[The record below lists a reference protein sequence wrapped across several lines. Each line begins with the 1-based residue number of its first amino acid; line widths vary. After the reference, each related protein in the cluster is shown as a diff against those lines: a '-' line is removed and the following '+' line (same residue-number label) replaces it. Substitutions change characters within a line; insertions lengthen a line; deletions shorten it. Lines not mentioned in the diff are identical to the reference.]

1 LRNWRNAFAVASCVS
16 ALLLAG
22 VPGRAEA
29 AKTPLLVLLGG
40 DAQLWQASCAERGW
54 QFLDPWRGLT
64 GKNTDER
71 IKALAGDVSEAVKRS
86 SADPERVYLAAQGNA
101 AAALFFVAAR
111 LPDVWAAA
119 VAVGGS
125 PRAAID
131 TNRLFAANTTNLPV
145 LWLFANKADE
155 PLGKKLQEAGF
166 NLEWREA
173 ASAKP
178 PEIFDWLAGH
188 KRDPFP
194 TTAEAGFNLE
204 WREAAS
210 AKPPEIFDWL
220 AGHKRDPFPTTAD
233 CETGTPVYTQCY
245 WIEVT
250 RFDTAERNDVL
261 DSTRVEPLGSN
272 AALAI
277 GPFGYD
283 PGAAGPGVVVASLP
297 EKYSGPL
304 KVSDRIIELGG
315 KPIRDAADFAQI
327 LYRTFEE
334 KPVVVMVAR
343 GKEHLRL
350 ETKIV
355 VPPRAEMMT
364 ARVRAQYLPDM
375 HVVEVVSRAV
385 TQMKLTLPPAW
396 LPAKITWNGTE
407 VADATAAGC
416 WLLDE
421 QKELLTARRCGP

>member
-1 LRNWRNAFAVASCVS
+1 MRNWRNAFAVASCVS

-194 TTAEAGFNLE
+194 TTA
-204 WREAAS
+204 
-210 AKPPEIFDWL
+210 
-220 AGHKRDPFPTTAD
+220 D

-283 PGAAGPGVVVASLP
+283 PGAAGPGVAVASLP

>member
-1 LRNWRNAFAVASCVS
+1 MRNWRNAFAVASCVS

-155 PLGKKLQEAGF
+155 PLGKKLQ
-166 NLEWREA
+166 
-173 ASAKP
+173 
-178 PEIFDWLAGH
+178 
-188 KRDPFP
+188 
-194 TTAEAGFNLE
+194 EAGFNLE